1 MSAAA
6 APRASSAPRADP
18 GLPAGRLASLLAR
31 RPARLRGALQLGAAV
46 DLHSTLIGGPTF
58 QLFFAAL
65 GSFATNL
72 SPRTSPWA
80 TRCRSAAL
88 AGVFGMTMAIANER
102 WFGTLPALLAS
113 PANRAADFAGR
124 FLPHIANGLFVSV
137 YAIAIGVI
145 FLGVRLD
152 PGTIGVVALALVI
165 TVFSCTAIGSLQ
177 GAISLRLRDGL
188 FGANLL
194 MMAFLLFCGV
204 NIPLETLPAWMQAIG
219 NVLPF
224 TPRAAG
230 RAAGRRRRGPERGR
244 RTDRDRV
251 RIGCVYA
258 VIAFV
263 LFSVLE
269 RSARQNVRW
278 TSARRGRRGPLKTR
292 SLAGERPDREGVGAH
307 EQQRDGGAHRRQPRS
322 RRG

>member
-1 MSAAA
+1 MTAAA
-6 APRASSAPRADP
+6 APLASSSTRADP
-18 GLPAGRLASLLAR
+18 GSLRAAWRVFWHGGL
-31 RPARLRGALQLGAAV
+31 LSYGALFNWARP
-46 DLHSTLIGGPTF
+46 SIYIPTLIGGPTF
-58 QLFFAAL
+58 QLFFFAAL

-72 SPRTSPWA
+72 SPAYFALGNAVQVS
-80 TRCRSAAL
+80 AL

-113 PANRAADFAGR
+113 PANRAAIFAGR

-145 FLGVRLD
+145 FLGVQLD
-152 PGTIGVVALALVI
+152 PETIGVVALALVI

-204 NIPLETLPAWMQAIG
+204 NIPLETLPPWMQAIG

-224 TPRAAG
+224 THGLQAVRLAADG
-230 RAAGRRRRGPERGR
+230 AGLSEVGGLIAIEFG
-244 RTDRDRV
+244 
-251 RIGCVYA
+251 IGCVYA
-258 VIAFV
+258 VMAFV

-269 RSARQNVRW
+269 RSARQNATLDVR
-278 TSARRGRRGPLKTR
+278 
-292 SLAGERPDREGVGAH
+292 
-307 EQQRDGGAHRRQPRS
+307 
-322 RRG
+322 